1 MSVSPAEALERLKAG
16 NLRFQNN
23 EPHTYVRVLEDFDV
37 DPQSQDPF
45 AAVLTCSDS
54 RVVCEMLFDT
64 GIGDLFVARLAGNIA
79 SPEALGSLEFAVNA
93 LGVNLILV
101 LGHENCGAIKAAMSG
116 ESYAGHL
123 EEVIGVIR
131 PAVVGAPDY
140 HAAILANIRQSIEV
154 ISRAPLLA
162 ARLASGSLAVS
173 GGYYDLDSGSV
184 RFLD

>member
-1 MSVSPAEALERLKAG
+1 MPMTAAQALERLKAG
-16 NLRFQNN
+16 NLRFQRN
-23 EPHTYVRVLEDFDV
+23 EPHTYVRVLGDFEV
-37 DPQSQDPF
+37 DSRSQDPF

-79 SPEALGSLEFAVNA
+79 SPEALGSLEFAVNV

-101 LGHENCGAIKAAMSG
+101 LGHENCGAIQAAISG
-116 ESYAGHL
+116 ETYAGHL
-123 EEVIGVIR
+123 ENVIGVIR
-131 PAVVGAPDY
+131 PGVAGANNL

-162 ARLASGSLAVS
+162 PRIAEGSLAVS
-173 GGYYDLDSGSV
+173 GAYYDLGSGKV
-184 RFLD
+184 QFLD